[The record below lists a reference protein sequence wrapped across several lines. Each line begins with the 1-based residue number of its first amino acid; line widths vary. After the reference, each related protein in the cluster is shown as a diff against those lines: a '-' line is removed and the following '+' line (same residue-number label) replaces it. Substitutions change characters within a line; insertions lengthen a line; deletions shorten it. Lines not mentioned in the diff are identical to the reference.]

1 MAWGNSGNVSTDNL
15 NDPTDS
21 PASARADL
29 KSALDELT
37 AVIDGLGT
45 AGGAAK
51 IESNGYISAN
61 VTAVSTSTGDLTVS
75 SATNMVKIQNFIN
88 LSPVA
93 YASLPAAPA
102 QGDVAFLTTDGAGTT
117 KNRPIYYNGSD
128 WFYFEDSTVNVA
140 AS

>member
-102 QGDVAFLTTDGAGTT
+102 KGDVAFLTTDSLSATQD
-117 KNRPIYYNGSD
+117 KPIYYNGSN
-128 WFYFEDSTVNVA
+128 WYYFDDTAVS
-140 AS
+140 